1 MKFSKSQTLQCKQW
15 CFRLPYTFGYSSTEK
30 FNLVHQKLQI
40 RTRCPWWP
48 CTKTGSCVGLS
59 DGIEISIWW
68 NKSILPER
76 NVCFF
81 CFWMDLISLF
91 FFFFFYRSSVSGI
104 YKQQE
109 NSRQRD
115 KSTRKEKER
124 QVNSCILIALLKD
137 ASPWKWITRQ

>member
-1 MKFSKSQTLQCKQW
+1 M
-15 CFRLPYTFGYSSTEK
+15 
-30 FNLVHQKLQI
+30 
-40 RTRCPWWP
+40 
-48 CTKTGSCVGLS
+48 
-59 DGIEISIWW
+59 
-68 NKSILPER
+68 
-76 NVCFF
+76 
-81 CFWMDLISLF
+81 
-91 FFFFFYRSSVSGI
+91 SGI

>member
-81 CFWMDLISLF
+81 CFWMDLIS

>member
-81 CFWMDLISLF
+81 CFWMDLISF
-91 FFFFFYRSSVSGI
+91 FFFFFYRSSVSSI

>member
-81 CFWMDLISLF
+81 CFWMDLISF

>member
-30 FNLVHQKLQI
+30 LNLVHQKLQI
-40 RTRCPWWP
+40 RTRCPRWP

-81 CFWMDLISLF
+81 CFWMDLISF